1 MRDPLWKSTTILLK
15 YKRLIAVAMLGAF
28 LSAASF
34 GGGVALL
41 APTLKIL
48 RDQSIPLA
56 DQVRHWLVRPD
67 RWIFVQDFGDW
78 LARNLPDDRYHIFLL
93 VLISITFLSVIGS
106 CGRYLHQLMTI
117 TVVQRAAM
125 VWRGRMYRQVIH
137 IPLIEQLRVGSA
149 DHISRVVFDT
159 RPLMT
164 AYRALL
170 GKTVEQVLRGA
181 AAICVALFWDV
192 GLTLIGLICAPVIA
206 ILLQRFG
213 KRVRRATRR
222 VLRTRGRMVGAL
234 RESTGAIRV
243 VKVHN
248 AEGYERRR
256 FRRINREQYDQ
267 EMKIRSARALAS
279 PLIGTLGLFFVIL
292 VAGIA
297 GYHIFRNENMDS
309 EGSITVIVSLGL
321 AASALRP
328 LANLNHQLNEGRAA
342 AKRMFELLAMPVEPM
357 GKHRPQKTMPL
368 PRHCQTVTLENL
380 SFRYDD
386 ESQPVIDDVCL
397 EIPFGQTVAIVG
409 ANGSGKTTLLNFIP
423 RLLTPHSG
431 RVLIDGID
439 IKTVRLRPL
448 REQIAVVTQQ
458 SILFEGSIADNIAY
472 GRHHATE
479 EMIIDA
485 AKTAHADE
493 FIRAL
498 PEGYKTMLGEHG
510 EGLSGGQ
517 RQRVCIAR
525 AILRNPAILI
535 LDEATSQIDADSE
548 AKINQAL
555 RDIRR
560 GRTVFVVAHRLS
572 TVIDVDQIV
581 VLDRG
586 RVIDQGKHTELLE
599 RCHLYQ
605 TLAQTQLQTSNA
617 SHPLAQA

>member
-1 MRDPLWKSTTILLK
+1 
-15 YKRLIAVAMLGAF
+15 
-28 LSAASF
+28 
-34 GGGVALL
+34 
-41 APTLKIL
+41 
-48 RDQSIPLA
+48 
-56 DQVRHWLVRPD
+56 
-67 RWIFVQDFGDW
+67 
-78 LARNLPDDRYHIFLL
+78 
-93 VLISITFLSVIGS
+93 
-106 CGRYLHQLMTI
+106 
-117 TVVQRAAM
+117 
-125 VWRGRMYRQVIH
+125 
-137 IPLIEQLRVGSA
+137 
-149 DHISRVVFDT
+149 
-159 RPLMT
+159 
-164 AYRALL
+164 
-170 GKTVEQVLRGA
+170 
-181 AAICVALFWDV
+181 
-192 GLTLIGLICAPVIA
+192 
-206 ILLQRFG
+206 
-213 KRVRRATRR
+213 
-222 VLRTRGRMVGAL
+222 
-234 RESTGAIRV
+234 
-243 VKVHN
+243 
-248 AEGYERRR
+248 
-256 FRRINREQYDQ
+256 
-267 EMKIRSARALAS
+267 
-279 PLIGTLGLFFVIL
+279 
-292 VAGIA
+292 
-297 GYHIFRNENMDS
+297 
-309 EGSITVIVSLGL
+309 
-321 AASALRP
+321 
-328 LANLNHQLNEGRAA
+328 
-342 AKRMFELLAMPVEPM
+342 MFELLAMPVEPM